1 MTGTA
6 DPHPHAS
13 PAAAPD
19 CAAEPIAGILAE
31 FVDRR
36 MGQRIA
42 QGQDPVLRP
51 VFTKYHGTARA
62 VLTADPGLPEE
73 LSIGFLDAARHR
85 QGGLP
90 AWVRFSSDTQ
100 PDRPDLRRTLGM
112 GIKLFGVPGPKLLED
127 EDRADTQDLVLQ
139 NHDVFFVDTA
149 RDMCEFQQ
157 DPVAYQNAHPETRAI
172 LQAMRKPEESALTA
186 RYWGV
191 LPYAFGPDRHVKYVL
206 VPVSCQPGDSR
217 ATPPDEN
224 PSFLREDLRHRL
236 AAGEAVFDLMVQ
248 FRTDPDRMPLDRA
261 TVRWEES
268 LSTPVRVAR
277 LTLHRQDV
285 GARGQDTYGENLAYN
300 PWHCLAEHRP
310 VGSMAEARKAVY
322 RASAA
327 RRRDANGVPTA
338 EPGPARPPAAEP
350 HGRDTRVVRAAVH
363 PAIGVARVGDS
374 ADEFFLAPEVDD
386 PPPRPAGSY
395 KDATGALKRQAVR
408 FRVYG
413 YNAAGEAVAEL
424 TADNAD
430 ILWTVHV
437 ANKKAAWY
445 QFQLALDIP
454 EAADAPAAAL
464 RNATV
469 PPGKRGRLVIDPGP
483 RSIRGRDR
491 ADRPEYRFDTGR
503 FLDKPVPLGE
513 VRTDGAGRL
522 LFLGGHG
529 VSASAHHTQAT
540 HFANNDGWHDDI
552 CDGPVTASVRVDGR
566 AVPVEP
572 AWVVVAPPNYAPE
585 LKSVRTMYDLMRDV
599 FVSAGTLP
607 PPDTVSFTH
616 DVLPVL
622 RRLCDLQWVN
632 RGIATLFGHGGR
644 EHFLA
649 PGLLARLADPGPR
662 NAELRQQIWATMR
675 DLDRDGLSPVPWPPL
690 YGDSMSVRP
699 VSARQHLTL
708 TPTQYRSLARWAAG
722 DFTADHDPAAVP
734 PASLEEVPLAQR
746 PATLDR
752 AALSFCLADAFH
764 PGCELSW
771 PMRHSTLYAAPFRVR
786 HRAPGTTAPDYGS
799 VLTPQTALGVDGPL
813 YGQGPGDLTR
823 WMAVPW
829 QTDTARCR
837 SGYYLGYGP
846 RYDPYLPTFWPAR
859 VPNHVLTEEDHAAAI
874 DPGRPAEERRAAFE
888 RRAVWDRWLP
898 QDRIE
903 QMNAMVEDFGRLGL
917 VERRTGADDDPELPG
932 TMFVETGVS
941 FHPEEPPPA
950 LRNLR
955 CLHVPEAAHP
965 ELDGGALAA
974 AVARTDVP
982 HEQVMAGYFEKVDR
996 FPDER

>member
-6 DPHPHAS
+6 DEHQNSSQPLA
-13 PAAAPD
+13 D
-19 CAAEPIAGILAE
+19 CAAEPVAGILAE
-31 FVDRR
+31 FVDKR

-51 VFTKYHGTARA
+51 VFVKYHGTARG
-62 VLTADPGLPEE
+62 VLTVAPDLPPD
-73 LSIGFLDAARHR
+73 LCIGFLKAARE
-85 QGGLP
+85 QEGGLT
-90 AWVRFSSDTQ
+90 AWVRFSSDIL
-100 PDRPDLRRTLGM
+100 PDRPDFRRTLGM

-127 EDRADTQDLVLQ
+127 EGQTDTQDLVLQ

-157 DPVAYQNAHPETRAI
+157 DPVAYQNAHPETRSI
-172 LQAMRKPEESALTA
+172 LQAMRKPEESTLTA

-191 LPYAFGPDRHVKYVL
+191 LPYEFGADRHVKYVL
-206 VPVSCQPGDSR
+206 APVSCPPGDPQ
-217 ATPPDEN
+217 AAPPDED
-224 PSFLREDLRHRL
+224 PSFMRGDLRHRL
-236 AAGEAVFDLMVQ
+236 AAGEAAFDLLVQ
-248 FRTDPDRMPLDRA
+248 FRTHPDLMPLDRA

-268 LSTPVRVAR
+268 LSAPVRVAR
-277 LTLHRQDV
+277 LTLRQQDV
-285 GARGQDTYGENLAYN
+285 RARGQDAYGENLAYN
-300 PWHCLAEHRP
+300 PWHCPAEHRP
-310 VGSMAEARKAVY
+310 VGSMAEARKVVY

-327 RRRDANGVPTA
+327 RRRDANGIPVA
-338 EPGPARPPAAEP
+338 EPGPARPPSAEP
-350 HGRDTRVVRAAVH
+350 QGRDTRIVRAAIH

-374 ADEFFLAPEVDD
+374 ADEFFLAPEVDA
-386 PPPRPAGSY
+386 PPPLPSGSY
-395 KDATGALKRQAVR
+395 KDATGALKRQAAR
-408 FRVYG
+408 FRLYG
-413 YNAAGEAVAEL
+413 YNAAGEPVAEL

-430 ILWTVHV
+430 IRWTVHV

-454 EAADAPAAAL
+454 EATAAPATTP
-464 RNATV
+464 RNPKV
-469 PPGKRGRLVIDPGP
+469 PPAERGRLVIDPGP
-483 RSIRGRDR
+483 RSVSGRDR
-491 ADRPEYRFDTGR
+491 AGRPEYRFDTGC
-503 FLDKPVPLGE
+503 FLGRPVQLGE

-529 VSASAHHTQAT
+529 KSASVDHAQAT
-540 HFANNDGWHDDI
+540 HFANNDGWHDDV
-552 CDGPVTASVRVDGR
+552 CDGPVSARVRVDGR
-566 AVPVEP
+566 SVPVEP
-572 AWVVVAPPNYAPE
+572 AWVVVAPPNFAPE
-585 LKSVRTMYDLMRDV
+585 LTSVRTMYDLLRDV

-607 PPDTVSFTH
+607 PPDKVSFTR

-649 PGLLARLADPGPR
+649 PGRLARLADPGPR

-690 YGDSMSVRP
+690 YGDTMSVRP
-699 VSARQHLTL
+699 VYPRQHLTL
-708 TPTQYRSLARWAAG
+708 TPLQYRSLARWAAG
-722 DFTADHDPAAVP
+722 DFVADHDPAAVP
-734 PASLEEVPLAQR
+734 PGNIDAVPLRER
-746 PATLDR
+746 PAMLDR

-771 PMRHSTLYAAPFRVR
+771 PMRHSTLYMAPFRVR
-786 HRAPGTTAPDYGS
+786 HRDPGTPESDYGA
-799 VLTPQTALGVDGPL
+799 VLTPQTAVGAGGPL

-859 VPNHVLTEEDHAAAI
+859 VPNHVLTEQDYEKAV
-874 DPGRPAEERRAAFE
+874 DPGSPAEERRTAFE

-898 QDRIE
+898 PDRIE
-903 QMNAMVEDFGRLGL
+903 QMNAMVKDFGKLGL
-917 VERRTGADDDPELPG
+917 VERRAGATDDPELPA
-932 TMFVETGVS
+932 TMFVESAVS
-941 FHPEEPPPA
+941 FQPEQPPPA

-955 CLHVPEAAHP
+955 CLHVPEAADSG
-965 ELDGGALAA
+965 DGVVAAALAQ
-974 AVARTDVP
+974 TDVP
-982 HEQVMAGYFEKVDR
+982 QEQVMAGYFEKVER